1 MANDERVKFD
11 WKQNDGIKESS
22 QKATRQDLTKN
33 SKVKGMR
40 MKLEKI
46 EKKNTCQL
54 DKVYILCI
62 NVRLPVYW
70 SANTAALSPLH
81 LPLSLA
87 FILRTMW
94 VYMSVIEWYLARC
107 PFADFSTMIMYEIH
121 GQNDWHSFVERQRR
135 SPPHIRLIYCTYY
148 QGIHIIAHS
157 SFLLIELLT
166 SLNSFSLSLF
176 DSIFPKKKQTTEWK
190 NRSML
195 EI

>member
-94 VYMSVIEWYLARC
+94 VYMSVRVV
-107 PFADFSTMIMYEIH
+107 SGTMSNCRLFN
-121 GQNDWHSFVERQRR
+121 NDNVWNSWAKWLTLFCWAPTAIAAAYTVNLLYVLPGHS
-135 SPPHIRLIYCTYY
+135 Y
-148 QGIHIIAHS
+148 HS
-157 SFLLIELLT
+157 SL
-166 SLNSFSLSLF
+166 
-176 DSIFPKKKQTTEWK
+176 
-190 NRSML
+190 
-195 EI
+195 